1 MKAKFNYKFDFL
13 FLNLPIVQKKG
24 YMDLQGT
31 APEDVLPC
39 FYGATL
45 PKDATCTALSSW
57 AIAEPSTFLIRGESY
72 LHDSQKV
79 MKS

>member
-1 MKAKFNYKFDFL
+1 
-13 FLNLPIVQKKG
+13 
-24 YMDLQGT
+24 MDLQGT
-31 APEDVLPC
+31 APDDMSHC

-57 AIAEPSTFLIRGESY
+57 AMAEAPTFLIRGESY

-79 MKS
+79 TK